1 MKKRFALALALVLAL
16 SISAAFAADD
26 PQSIIIN
33 PDNSA
38 TRQPV
43 QVTFSVDPTY
53 TITIPATVTLA
64 KDPFTGNYRQDAT
77 IEAENV
83 RLLEGK
89 ALEVSLA
96 SASGFKLST
105 NASGATYELPYTVT
119 IGSAAT
125 SIAEDGVVATFAT
138 QTGVQTETLHF
149 AADNPTYAGAYSD
162 TVTFTIAT
170 ISTISPAPQSLDE

>member
-1 MKKRFALALALVLAL
+1 MKKRIALVLALVLAL
-16 SISAAFAADD
+16 SISAAAFAAGD
-26 PQSIIIN
+26 PQNIIIN

-43 QVTFSVDPTY
+43 QVTFSVGPTY
-53 TITIPATVTLA
+53 TITIPATVTLV
-64 KDPFTGNYRQDAT
+64 KDPDTGNYRQDAT

-89 ALEVSLA
+89 VLEVSLT

-119 IGSAAT
+119 VGSAAT
-125 SIAEDGVVATFAT
+125 SIAADGVVATFAT
-138 QTGVQTETLHF
+138 QTGVQDATLHF
-149 AADNPTYAGAYSD
+149 AAAHPTYAGVYRD
-162 TVTFTIAT
+162 TVTFTIQVV
-170 ISTISPAPQSLDE
+170 APSQLEPR